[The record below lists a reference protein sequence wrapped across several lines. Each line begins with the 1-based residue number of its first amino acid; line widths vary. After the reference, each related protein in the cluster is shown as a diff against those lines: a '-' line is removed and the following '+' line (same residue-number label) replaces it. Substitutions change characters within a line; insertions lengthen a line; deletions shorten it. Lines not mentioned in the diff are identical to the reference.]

1 MIDYPT
7 FYPPRTADS
16 RMKTRR
22 FQMLIG
28 GRSVDAASGEIISRE
43 SPAYDGLVT
52 SEIPRGSFADAER
65 AILAARRAFDDGP
78 WPRLSGRERSTIMH
92 TVADAFSAHA
102 EELATIDALDGGKA
116 IAASRNEVRIASHFW
131 HFAAGHA
138 EGLLGETHNGF
149 GPDSLGL
156 MLREPIGVVGVIT
169 PWNYPMVISSER
181 VPWALGIGC
190 TVVLKPSELTSGSS
204 VRMAELARDAGLPDG
219 VFNVITGLG
228 DPVGQALAE
237 HPATD
242 FLSFTGSRRVG
253 GLVGGL
259 AAGRIKKTGLELGGK
274 GPVVVF
280 ADSDLDAAA
289 DSIACSVFH
298 NSGQTCVAGSRLI
311 VEEAAAGP
319 LLDRL
324 VALARRVPIGDP
336 LNDEVK
342 VGAMI
347 HRPHREKVERYIASG
362 LADGAE
368 VIVGGERLGDTGNY
382 FAPTIFTNVKPESV
396 IAREEIFGPVL
407 TTFVWTNP
415 AEAVA
420 MANDTEYGLS
430 AHVWSG
436 SLDKA
441 IQTVR
446 QVRAG
451 RTWVNGQS
459 GGGPEMGVGAFK
471 GSGIG
476 RELGKYG
483 FDEYSEAKNVHITLH
498 PKVEWLPQP

>member
-1 MIDYPT
+1 MTGYST
-7 FYPPRTADS
+7 FYPPRTSDP
-16 RMKTRR
+16 RMTTRR

-28 GRSVDAASGEIISRE
+28 GRSLDAESGETILRQ

-52 SEIPRGSFADAER
+52 SEIPRGSYADAEK
-65 AILAARRAFDDGP
+65 AVLAARHAFDEGP
-78 WPRLSGRERSTIMH
+78 WPKMTGGERSVIMH
-92 TVADAFSAHA
+92 RVADAFTEHA

-116 IAASRNEVRIASHFW
+116 IVASRNEASIAASFW
-131 HFAAGHA
+131 HYAAGHA
-138 EGLLGETHNGF
+138 EGLTGETHNGF
-149 GPDSLGL
+149 GEESLGL

-181 VPWALGIGC
+181 VPWALGVGC
-190 TVVLKPSELTSGSS
+190 TVVLKPSEFTSGSS

-228 DPVGQALAE
+228 DPVGQTLAE

-242 FLSFTGSRRVG
+242 FVSFTGSRRVG
-253 GLVGGL
+253 GIVGGL

-274 GPVVVF
+274 GPVIVF

-311 VEEAAAGP
+311 VEESAAQP

-324 VALARRVPIGDP
+324 VSLAKRVPIGDP
-336 LNDEVK
+336 LDERVK

-347 HRPHREKVERYIASG
+347 HRQHREKVERYVASG
-362 LADGAE
+362 VADGAE
-368 VIVGGERLGDTGNY
+368 IIVGGARLGEAGNY
-382 FAPTIFTNVKPESV
+382 FAPTIFTNVKPGSV

-407 TTFVWTNP
+407 TTFEWSDP
-415 AEAVA
+415 AEAIRL
-420 MANDTEYGLS
+420 ANDTEYGLS
-430 AHVWSG
+430 AHIWSS

-446 QVRAG
+446 KVRAG

-476 RELGKYG
+476 RELGHYG
-483 FDEYSEAKNVHITLH
+483 FDEYSEPKNVHINLH
-498 PKVEWLPQP
+498 PKVEWLP

>member
-1 MIDYPT
+1 
-7 FYPPRTADS
+7 
-16 RMKTRR
+16 
-22 FQMLIG
+22 MLID
-28 GRSVDAASGEIISRE
+28 GRSVDAESLETISRE

-52 SEIPRGSFADAER
+52 SEIPRGSFSDAER
-65 AILAARRAFDDGP
+65 AILAARRAFDEGP
-78 WPRLSGRERSTIMH
+78 WPKMSGHERSRIMH
-92 TVADAFSAHA
+92 RVADAFSEHA

-116 IAASRNEVRIASHFW
+116 IAASRNEAGAAASFW

-138 EGLLGETHNGF
+138 EGLTGETHNAF
-149 GPDSLGL
+149 GADSLGL

-169 PWNYPMVISSER
+169 PWNYPMVIASER
-181 VPWALGIGC
+181 VPWALGVGC
-190 TVVLKPSELTSGSS
+190 TVVLKPSEFTSGSS
-204 VRMAELARDAGLPDG
+204 IRLAELARDAGLPDG

-228 DPVGQALAE
+228 DPVGQTLAE

-253 GLVGGL
+253 GVVGGL

-274 GPVVVF
+274 GPVIVF

-311 VEEAAAGP
+311 VEESVAQP

-324 VALARRVPIGDP
+324 VSLAKRVPIGDP
-336 LNDEVK
+336 LDERVK

-362 LADGAE
+362 VADGAE
-368 VIVGGERLGDTGNY
+368 IIVGGTRLGETGNY

-407 TTFVWTNP
+407 TTFEWTDP
-415 AEAVA
+415 AEAIRL
-420 MANDTEYGLS
+420 ANDTEYGLS
-430 AHVWSG
+430 AHIWSS
-436 SLDKA
+436 SLENA

-446 QVRAG
+446 KVRAG
-451 RTWVNGQS
+451 RTWINGQS

-476 RELGKYG
+476 RELGRYG
-483 FDEYSEAKNVHITLH
+483 FDEYSEPKNVHVTLH
-498 PKVEWLPQP
+498 PSVEWLP

>member
-1 MIDYPT
+1 MAEYAT
-7 FYPPRTADS
+7 FYPPRASDP

-22 FQMLIG
+22 FQMLID
-28 GRSVDAASGEIISRE
+28 GRSVEAVSGETISRE

-52 SEIPRGSFADAER
+52 SEIPRGSSQDTER
-65 AILAARRAFDDGP
+65 AILAARQAFDEGP
-78 WPRLSGRERSTIMH
+78 WPKMTGRERSLVLH
-92 TVADAFSAHA
+92 RVADALDGAV
-102 EELATIDALDGGKA
+102 EELAIIDALDGGKA
-116 IAASRNEVRIASHFW
+116 VGQSRNEARAAASFW

-138 EGLLGETHNGF
+138 EGLTGETHNAF
-149 GPDSLGL
+149 GEHSIGL

-169 PWNYPMVISSER
+169 PWNYPMVIASER
-181 VPWALGIGC
+181 VPWALGVGC
-190 TVVLKPSELTSGSS
+190 TVVLKPSEFTSGSS
-204 VRMAELARDAGLPDG
+204 VRMAELAREAGLPDG
-219 VFNVITGLG
+219 VFNVVTGFG
-228 DPVGQALAE
+228 DPAGQALAE

-259 AAGRIKKTGLELGGK
+259 AAARIKKTGLELGGK
-274 GPVVVF
+274 GPVIVF

-289 DSIACSVFH
+289 DSIACSVFN

-311 VEEAAAGP
+311 VEESAAEP
-319 LLDRL
+319 LLGRL

-336 LNDEVK
+336 LDERVK

-347 HRPHREKVERYIASG
+347 HRAHREKVEWYVASG
-362 LADGAE
+362 LADGAD
-368 VIVGGERLGDTGNY
+368 ILVGGMRLGDSGNY
-382 FAPTIFTNVKPESV
+382 FAPTIFAGVKPESV

-407 TTFVWTNP
+407 TSFVWTEP
-415 AEAVA
+415 DEAIRL
-420 MANDTEYGLS
+420 ANDTEYGLS
-430 AHVWSG
+430 AHIWSG
-436 SLDKA
+436 SLENA

-446 QVRAG
+446 RVRAG

-459 GGGPEMGVGAFK
+459 GGGPEMGIGAFK

-483 FDEYSEAKNVHITLH
+483 FDEYSEPKNVHVMLR
-498 PKVEWLPQP
+498 PKVEWLP